1 MVRTKIPLLNISSS
15 NIANDKS
22 WRFEEEEEEKKIR
35 KSQSYLDLDFAKRR
49 KSSIS
54 MDNMPENI

>member
-1 MVRTKIPLLNISSS
+1 MVRKKIPLLNISSS

-22 WRFEEEEEEKKIR
+22 WRFEEEEEKKIR